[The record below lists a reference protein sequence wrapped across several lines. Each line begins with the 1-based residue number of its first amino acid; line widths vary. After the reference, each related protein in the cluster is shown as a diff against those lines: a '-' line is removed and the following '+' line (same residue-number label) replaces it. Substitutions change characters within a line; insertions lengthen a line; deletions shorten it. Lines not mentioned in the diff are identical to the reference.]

1 MTLGETPALRAPCV
15 ITLLRSWLTNQAIAT
30 MTATSASVRMVLW
43 IRRTLN
49 GFNARLRNDNDKIA
63 WPERSGYLME
73 PLASSSLLEGL
84 CLRYRGGVER
94 EEVEVFYD
102 ELVRLV
108 RKSWRGRDVVVGRKV
123 FGKSLSRL

>member
-1 MTLGETPALRAPCV
+1 
-15 ITLLRSWLTNQAIAT
+15 
-30 MTATSASVRMVLW
+30 
-43 IRRTLN
+43 
-49 GFNARLRNDNDKIA
+49 
-63 WPERSGYLME
+63 ME

-123 FGKSLSRL
+123 FGKSLSRLEPSHTTPPLFLQLYFLQRLEMSEIRLKSLKMSE